1 MRESLLIA
9 SNILKVF
16 FSFLSINIAFNVR
29 CKCIKSKND
38 QFVVPVNEFIPYLQ
52 RIQQNNSEAEIRC
65 QINSLLQTL
74 NYNLDGIPIKELI
87 LYFSDSLITRHHE
100 NYCFSYEFCDIWRNT
115 IVMVDEEFFVA
126 SKIAQENQRRGI
138 HEFSNLSWPY
148 CIEHDNRNISN
159 ILNTGQG
166 VSDNHFHLRASSP
179 YYLYSWIRL
188 MSNPMDT
195 ELQKNIKKMDT
206 ERLMQRISFS
216 GIDQNEPLYEMWIK
230 AVAIR
235 LYLTC
240 FLLYSRRGLKWD
252 DKILPFRIEKL
263 LLSEC
268 TPLDTILK
276 LQATINKLYFRFNSH
291 NCSDYISINNNYGTF
306 GELYGER
313 WLLCNLFSSCNSN
326 YIDSLLCCYLMIK
339 NRFRN
344 ELVQS
349 NGLIG
354 FKNFFKYQDRK
365 GWFMSRTY
373 ESEMKL
379 TAATIS
385 GVIDGPRIS
394 SLELRIAPARPRQ
407 SESNLVVDN
416 YNTIMNYEK
425 SIEMATYNNDLYTK
439 DTFYYSFHF
448 IKSHDKQDFNDALNC
463 RHSELR
469 SLIELQ
475 AESILEMRYLYPNI
489 ANRIRG
495 IDACNEEIDCRP
507 EVFGPIFRKLLR
519 FEVNHDTPQLQAS
532 YHVGE
537 DNYDIVDGLRAIHEA
552 ILFLGL
558 KTGNRIGHATML
570 GISVE
575 TFYKNKN
582 MMISMPLQNY
592 IDNLAWMYYFISK
605 NYHWFN
611 RISGILEYFKGKY
624 NNAIQILYSTNG
636 TLFDT
641 CPSIDDYVHAWLLR
655 GDEPYLY
662 FVYKNCPRICALDS
676 FRLCD
681 TISDMEL
688 FRKRK
693 EIRKIYH
700 QYHFNKT
707 IRQNG
712 LKSISDFLIPEVIE
726 SIEIVQR
733 VLQSIVA
740 EKGLGIESN
749 PSSNLLI
756 SSISKYK
763 EHPIIRL
770 FDNRNDKNNHQL
782 QLSVSV
788 NTDDRSV
795 FSTSISNEYAY
806 LAYDLENMLDENH
819 NKLYSKADI
828 YKWLELLKNNGNAQA
843 FRNLDYKKRRLWH

>member
-16 FSFLSINIAFNVR
+16 FSFLSINKTLDIR
-29 CKCIKSKND
+29 YKCIKSKSD
-38 QFVVPVNEFIPYLQ
+38 EFVIPVNEFIPYLQ
-52 RIQQNNSEAEIRC
+52 QIQQNNSEAEIRC

-74 NYNLDGIPIKELI
+74 NYKSDGIPIKELVG
-87 LYFSDSLITRHHE
+87 YFSDNLITRYHE

-115 IVMVDEEFFVA
+115 IIMVDEEFFVA
-126 SKIAQENQRRGI
+126 SKIAKENQRRGLD
-138 HEFSNLSWPY
+138 EFSNLAWSY

-166 VSDNHFHLRASSP
+166 VSDNHFHLRSSSP

-188 MSNPMDT
+188 MSNPLDT
-195 ELQKNIKKMDT
+195 ELQKNVQKMDS

-216 GIDQNEPLYEMWIK
+216 GVDQDEALYGLWIK

-235 LYLTC
+235 LYLTYSI
-240 FLLYSRRGLKWD
+240 LYSRQGFKMD
-252 DKILPFRIEKL
+252 DKMLPFKIERILFYK
-263 LLSEC
+263 C
-268 TPLDTILK
+268 IPLDTILE
-276 LQATINKLYFRFNSH
+276 LQTIINKLHFRFNSQ
-291 NCSDYISINNNYGTF
+291 NCSDYISVYDNYGTF

-313 WLLCNLFSSCNSN
+313 WLLCNLFSGCNSK
-326 YIDSLLCCYLMIK
+326 YIDSLFCCYLMIK

-365 GWFMSRTY
+365 GWFISRTS
-373 ESEMKL
+373 ESERNL
-379 TAATIS
+379 TSATIS
-385 GVIDGPRIS
+385 GVIDGPKIS
-394 SLELRIAPARPRQ
+394 SLELRIAPARPRK
-407 SESNLVVDN
+407 SGTNLVIDN
-416 YNTIMNYEK
+416 IK
-425 SIEMATYNNDLYTK
+425 SIIDYDSSIEKAIENNNLYK
-439 DTFYYSFHF
+439 IDDFYYSFHF
-448 IKSHDKQDFNDALNC
+448 IKSGDKLDVNNSLNC
-463 RHSELR
+463 RHYELR

-475 AESILEMRYLYPNI
+475 AESILEMRNLYPGI
-489 ANRIRG
+489 ANRIHG

-507 EVFGPIFRKLLR
+507 EVFGPIYRKLLC
-519 FEVNHDTPQLQAS
+519 FETNNDIPQLQAS

-558 KTGNRIGHATML
+558 KTGSRLGHATML
-570 GISVE
+570 GISVKN
-575 TFYKNKN
+575 FYENKN

-605 NYHWFN
+605 NFHWFN
-611 RISGILEYFKGKY
+611 RISGILEYFRGKY

-636 TLFDT
+636 TLIDT
-641 CPSIDDYVHAWLLR
+641 CPSIDNYVHAWLLR

-662 FVYKNCPRICALDS
+662 FMYENCPRTCALDS
-676 FRLCD
+676 FRLSS
-681 TISDMEL
+681 TIKDMEL

-700 QYHFNKT
+700 QYHFNKI

-712 LKSISDFLIPEVIE
+712 LKSISDSLIPDVIE
-726 SIEIVQR
+726 AIEIIQS
-733 VLQSIVA
+733 VLQSIIA

-756 SSISKYK
+756 SSISDYK
-763 EHPIIRL
+763 AHPIIRL
-770 FDNRNDKNNHQL
+770 FDNRDDKNNHQL
-782 QLSVSV
+782 QLSASV

-806 LAYDLENMLDENH
+806 LAYDLEKMLDENH
-819 NKLYSKADI
+819 NKLYSKEDI
-828 YKWLELLKNNGNAQA
+828 YKWIELLKNNGNAQA
-843 FRNLDYKKRRLWH
+843 FRNLDYKKRGLRH